1 MSATINFMQALRELT
16 GFEQLEEAEDNGF
29 TDKGFTDKG
38 YIPEPNP
45 QPNSE
50 TLIGKINM
58 SEPKIEKPK
67 IYAESHGG
75 SHITSSMVIHGNIKT
90 SDDVMIDGAVYGNVE
105 AGGNVAVKN
114 IVVGD
119 IKAQNASFTEA
130 KIKGNITA
138 AQKVAVDSAAIVVG
152 NVNAGDIT
160 VSGKIK
166 GDLKAGNTVV
176 LKEDALVAGN
186 ILTGSF
192 VSHPGARMRGSVLT
206 ESSKN
211 FDDSAEFC
219 LGVEEH
225 EK

>member
-1 MSATINFMQALRELT
+1 MSDKGNFLRALRELT
-16 GFEQLEEAEDNGF
+16 GFEELEEAKND
-29 TDKGFTDKG
+29 GFTDKG
-38 YIPEPNP
+38 YIPEPDTA
-45 QPNSE
+45 QA
-50 TLIGKINM
+50 LGKIKIN
-58 SEPKIEKPK
+58 EPTIEKPK
-67 IYAESHGG
+67 IYTEGRNG
-75 SHITSSMVIHGNIKT
+75 SHITSSMVIRGNIKT
-90 SDDVMIDGAVYGNVE
+90 SDDVTIDGAVYGNVE

-130 KIKGNITA
+130 KIKGNIMA

-152 NVNAGDIT
+152 NVNAKDIT

-166 GDLKAGNTVV
+166 GDLKAGNVVV
-176 LKEDALVAGN
+176 LNADALVAGN
-186 ILTGSF
+186 IITGSF

-206 ESSKN
+206 ESSTN

>member
-1 MSATINFMQALRELT
+1 MSNKGNFLRALRELT
-16 GFEQLEEAEDNGF
+16 GFEELEEAENNGF
-29 TDKGFTDKG
+29 TDKGC
-38 YIPEPNP
+38 IPEPNP
-45 QPNSE
+45 ES
-50 TLIGKINM
+50 LIGKINM

-67 IYAESHGG
+67 IYTESHGG
-75 SHITSSMVIHGNIKT
+75 SHITSSMVICGNVKT

-166 GDLKAGNTVV
+166 GDLKAGNVV
-176 LKEDALVAGN
+176 ILKEDALVAGN
-186 ILTGSF
+186 IITGSF

-206 ESSKN
+206 ESSTN